1 MAGRNAPAGRRKKSE
16 GKGLKRLWAFFAAL
30 AVCALFASRPQEC
43 LTVEEAYQALFK
55 AGSDV
60 SKTTVYRAISRLC
73 QTGRLRRYAPHESG
87 EAARYQHSPCT
98 QSHLHIR
105 CVDCGALAHLHCDE
119 AEAFAR
125 HLGQH
130 HGFTLDESQTVL
142 YGLCEACRKKHAK
155 GGAL

>member
-1 MAGRNAPAGRRKKSE
+1 MGDGESAVAAFEHGSLIEPVILPVCGSASLLSAV
-16 GKGLKRLWAFFAAL
+16 GLLSGEIV
-30 AVCALFASRPQEC
+30 AVSYTHL
-43 LTVEEAYQALFK
+43 
-55 AGSDV
+55 
-60 SKTTVYRAISRLC
+60 
-73 QTGRLRRYAPHESG
+73 GRLRRYAPHESG

-119 AEAFAR
+119 VEAFAR

-155 GGAL
+155 